1 MRILLV
7 EDERSLSR
15 AVSTILQKNN
25 YAVDCV
31 ENGKLALEYLK
42 KDIYDLV
49 IMDIM
54 MPVMDGIT
62 ALKILRLDNAFKYST
77 ENGNISF
84 SMSASGNYINIKVI
98 NDVKHVDK
106 KMTERM
112 FDRFYRAD
120 ETAANVTGFGLGLS
134 IAKAIVNEHN
144 GNIKAKVINEQ
155 KILFKAQLKIR

>member
-15 AVSTILQKNN
+15 ALSTILQKNN

-84 SMSASGNYINIKVI
+84 NISASGNYINIKVI

>member
-31 ENGKLALEYLK
+31 ENGKLALEYLE